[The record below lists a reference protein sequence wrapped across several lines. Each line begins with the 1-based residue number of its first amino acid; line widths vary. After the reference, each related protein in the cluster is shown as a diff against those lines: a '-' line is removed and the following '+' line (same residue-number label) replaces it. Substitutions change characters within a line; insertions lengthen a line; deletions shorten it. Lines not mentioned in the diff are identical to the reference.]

1 MNKRILFSLIILL
14 SSLMASSF
22 STGSRT
28 FGGSLSFYKDL
39 NADVSV
45 LNISPRFGYFV
56 NSNLM
61 FEIGINHVEID
72 VKEYNADTYE
82 GRYNNGEQYTTS
94 LGARLF
100 MKNFYAGFEFVKGF
114 SASMSTGLGNQVTIG
129 SLDFEGSDERG
140 LFKLGLLT
148 PLSKQIYLDSALHYM
163 FILDKDKRKLA
174 EEENDEFTRLA
185 YLTLGISYIWEP
197 KK

>member
-22 STGSRT
+22 SIGSRT

-72 VKEYNADTYE
+72 VKEYNADSE
-82 GRYNNGEQYTTS
+82 YNDGEQYTTS

-100 MKNFYAGFEFVKGF
+100 MKNFYLYSGKHIYLNNMDYYGVFNNLSFG
-114 SASMSTGLGNQVTIG
+114 
-129 SLDFEGSDERG
+129 
-140 LFKLGLLT
+140 LGLLINNGYQINNNAFRIDLGVQHLT
-148 PLSKQIYLDSALHYM
+148 DGVLNIGTSLSIITLDN
-163 FILDKDKRKLA
+163 F
-174 EEENDEFTRLA
+174 
-185 YLTLGISYIWEP
+185 
-197 KK
+197 

>member
-1 MNKRILFSLIILL
+1 MNKRISFLIIIMF
-14 SSLMASSF
+14 SGLMATSF
-22 STGSRT
+22 SSGSRT
-28 FGGSLSFYKDL
+28 FGGSFSFYKDL
-39 NADVSV
+39 NADVTV

-61 FEIGINHVEID
+61 FEVGINHVKID
-72 VKEYNADTYE
+72 VKDYTPEYE

-100 MKNFYAGFEFVKGF
+100 IKNFYTGFEFVKGF
-114 SASMSTGLGNQVTIG
+114 SASLNTGLGNDVTV
-129 SLDFEGSDERG
+129 STLEFDASDERG

-148 PLSKQIYLDSALHYM
+148 PIGEQIYLNSALNYM

-185 YLTLGISYIWEP
+185 YITLGISYIWEP